1 MEWLLILM
9 LILIGAVLVLME
21 FLVFP
26 GVNVAGILG
35 FICVATGVY
44 FGYSFYSAETGHII
58 LLITALFGFGI
69 TWYVLRSDTW
79 KKLSLHTRLEGTVEG
94 VDISVKEGDTGVTL
108 GRLAPMG
115 NVRLGEVVAE
125 AESVSGY
132 IDAHQQVEVVKVFR
146 NKIVVKLKTV

>member
-58 LLITALFGFGI
+58 LLITAL
-69 TWYVLRSDTW
+69 
-79 KKLSLHTRLEGTVEG
+79 
-94 VDISVKEGDTGVTL
+94 
-108 GRLAPMG
+108 
-115 NVRLGEVVAE
+115 
-125 AESVSGY
+125 
-132 IDAHQQVEVVKVFR
+132 
-146 NKIVVKLKTV
+146 